1 VPLNGRFKWSRF
13 RLANNESD
21 SGFMLLDI
29 MIAFA
34 IIALVTST
42 LYRATIGGLQLT
54 SEAANYEE
62 ALSLIK
68 SHLAEI
74 GCGGPISTQNRSG
87 IDGEGF
93 TWTLVI
99 GEHGRRLL
107 ALSDEERTDRVGPAT
122 AVLYDIAVTE
132 SWGDGRSK
140 HSLTIKTHRIG
151 IIQELTLR

>member
-1 VPLNGRFKWSRF
+1 MADK
-13 RLANNESD
+13 ESD
-21 SGFMLLDI
+21 SGFMLIDV

-34 IIALVTST
+34 IIALAAAT
-42 LYRATIGGLQLT
+42 LYRGTVTGLQLT

-62 ALSLIK
+62 AISLIK

-93 TWTLVI
+93 TWTLLI

-107 ALSDEERTDRVGPAT
+107 ERNDEEGPDHVTPAA

-132 SWGDGRSK
+132 SWDDGRSK

-151 IIQELTLR
+151 IIQDLSLP